1 MDSLLATAYVM
12 AAGMTVLHSL
22 WQATVL
28 AFILYLVA
36 QHPRPVAQMRY
47 ALGYGLL
54 CLQVLISA
62 VTYAHYF
69 TPSPATPALSPD
81 VPAVAGFPT
90 VVATA
95 PWYDS
100 LAAPS
105 FWLAALVVI
114 WLVSMLVG
122 SMRLAWSYLGL
133 RRLSAAATRTV
144 ADPAY
149 AEFRKTVAYLAR
161 RIGYHGRIELGVT
174 DRVRTPML
182 LGHLRP
188 VLVFPIAMINQLS
201 LEETESVVLHELA
214 HLRRYDHWL
223 NFFQSLVEVLF
234 YYHPA
239 IHWISARVREER
251 EYCCDDLVLEYG
263 PGGLPYARAL
273 LYYGEAE
280 AYPTSAGLGLT
291 DGSGLL
297 LRVRRFLNQQE
308 ITYKMKSRILLL
320 PLIALTVIAVMA
332 VYDPGDPGF
341 PAKDASAAEILP
353 VDTLPPGLHEVTR
366 LTNGKTTRLRVEDG
380 KIRELELEGRV
391 IPQEEFPDYEEEAER
406 ILGISQDRQ
415 RGKPDTVIAF
425 DPRTYQP
432 DTIITFDAGGAG
444 SFGSY
449 DGPRNFRIYTDSF
462 PGRNW
467 EHDFAESM
475 EALEGAMQNLEDLDL
490 DFDFDVDF
498 EALHSEMRDL
508 HIDMDS
514 LHRHM
519 STFRIDGDV
528 EDMLIRLRENEQ
540 GWLDSLKVNGLDRLN
555 GFEFYFRDSEEIKDV
570 ESLEARE
577 KALREELERLEE
589 RKRELKKEDKVRGE
603 AMMDRVRADREYAM
617 AEARRQ
623 RHALRRQWPTP
634 VSRLNG
640 LALSPSEP
648 GTLIG
653 VIPSSARGV
662 TILPEQHD
670 EATRFILRGTG
681 LLE

>member
-1 MDSLLATAYVM
+1 MDSLFDTAHVM

-28 AFILYLVA
+28 AAILYLVA
-36 QHPRPVAQMRY
+36 RHPRPVAQTRY
-47 ALGYGLL
+47 ALGYTLL

-81 VPAVAGFPT
+81 VPAVGGYPA

-95 PWYDS
+95 PWYDF
-100 LAAPS
+100 LAVPE

-114 WLVSMLVG
+114 WLVGMLVG
-122 SMRLAWSYLGL
+122 SSRLAWSYLGL
-133 RRLSAAATRTV
+133 RRLSAAATRTIT
-144 ADPAY
+144 DPAY

-161 RIGYHGRIELGVT
+161 RIGYHGRIQLGVT
-174 DRVRTPML
+174 DRVRSPML

-201 LEETESVVLHELA
+201 LEETESVILHELA

-223 NFFQSLVEVLF
+223 NFLQSLVEVLF

-239 IHWISARVREER
+239 MHWISARVREER

-280 AYPTSAGLGLT
+280 AFPVPAGLGLT

-332 VYDPGDPGF
+332 VYDPGEPGSTADAF
-341 PAKDASAAEILP
+341 PTEVLAIDSLP
-353 VDTLPPGLHEVTR
+353 RGLHEVTR

-380 KIRELELEGRV
+380 EIRELELEGRV
-391 IPQEEFPDYEEEAER
+391 IPEEEYSDYEEEAER
-406 ILGISQDRQ
+406 ILGISKERQ
-415 RGKPDTVIAF
+415 RGRPDTVIVF

-432 DTIITFDAGGAG
+432 DTIITFDGGSARGLG
-444 SFGSY
+444 SF
-449 DGPRNFRIYTDSF
+449 DGRRNFRIYTDSF

-467 EHDFAESM
+467 EYDFAESM

-514 LHRHM
+514 LHRQM
-519 STFRIDGDV
+519 ATFRIDGDV
-528 EDMLIRLRENEQ
+528 EDMLLHLRDAEG
-540 GWLDSLKVNGLDRLN
+540 GWLDSLHIEELNGLRD
-555 GFEFYFRDSEEIKDV
+555 FEYYFRGADELNDV
-570 ESLEARE
+570 EALEARE
-577 KALREELERLEE
+577 KALREELERVEE
-589 RKRELKKEDKVRGE
+589 RKRELKKDDKIRGE
-603 AMMDRVRADREYAM
+603 ALIDRVRADREYAM

-623 RHALRRQWPTP
+623 RHALRRQWPAA
-634 VSRLNG
+634 VARSNG
-640 LALSPSEP
+640 LALLPSEP
-648 GTLIG
+648 RSLGG
-653 VIPSSARGV
+653 AIPGSVRGV
-662 TILPEQHD
+662 TILSEPDE

-681 LLE
+681 TLE